1 MHRICVF
8 TGSRDGTS
16 PRYRAVA
23 REVGEA
29 IARRGWGVVYG
40 GASVGLMGAV
50 ADAAL
55 GAGGEVTGVIPE
67 SMVAREIAHPG
78 LSMLHVTASM
88 HERKAQ
94 MHALSHAFL
103 ALPGGFGTL
112 DETFE
117 AITWAQLR
125 IHAKPIGLLDVDGF
139 WQPLLRWIDRA
150 VTDGFVPQA
159 HAATLEV
166 HSDVGAMLDALAPAG
181 PPVSQSET

>member
-23 REVGEA
+23 GEVGQA

-78 LSMLHVTASM
+78 LSALHVTASM

-94 MHALSHAFL
+94 MQVLSQAFL

-125 IHAKPIGLLDVDGF
+125 IHAKPVGLLDVDGF

-150 VTDGFVPQA
+150 VADGFVPPT